1 MTAKRRGG
9 PRGLDFYVKWSVG
22 NWAELVALRFCREVL
37 SERLGVTAFRYGYS
51 SGRIVRN
58 LKEFEEVERERRKL
72 EKFGKRPNLLLY
84 DRRFAEERR
93 SELEELVRKP
103 DDEVTQLV
111 GSTLAAA
118 EVEMSLW
125 SVKRARKKLSFTV
138 KQEDVAPLE
147 RWRNRFRIPIIVF
160 QVFMDELHFA
170 PLDTILREGKLREDR
185 TTKKLTYWYPIMR
198 EKSRLADIEDV
209 EVEAR
214 LEFDEK
220 GRLVVFPIISGGRF
234 TNVNEDAIR
243 RLGEMLKIGDRSVQG
258 SA

>member
-1 MTAKRRGG
+1 M
-9 PRGLDFYVKWSVG
+9 
-22 NWAELVALRFCREVL
+22 
-37 SERLGVTAFRYGYS
+37 
-51 SGRIVRN
+51 
-58 LKEFEEVERERRKL
+58 
-72 EKFGKRPNLLLY
+72 
-84 DRRFAEERR
+84 
-93 SELEELVRKP
+93 
-103 DDEVTQLV
+103 
-111 GSTLAAA
+111 
-118 EVEMSLW
+118 
-125 SVKRARKKLSFTV
+125 
-138 KQEDVAPLE
+138 KQEDVDPLE

-198 EKSRLADIEDV
+198 EKSRLADIEDI

-220 GRLVVFPIISGGRF
+220 GRLVVFPVIGGGRF

-243 RLGEMLKIGDRSVQG
+243 CLGEMLKIGDRSVQG

>member
-1 MTAKRRGG
+1 
-9 PRGLDFYVKWSVG
+9 
-22 NWAELVALRFCREVL
+22 
-37 SERLGVTAFRYGYS
+37 LGVTAFRYGYS
-51 SGRIVRN
+51 SGRIVSN
-58 LKEFEEVERERRKL
+58 LKDFEEVERERRKL

-103 DDEVTQLV
+103 DEEVTQLV
-111 GSTLAAA
+111 GSALVAA

-138 KQEDVAPLE
+138 KQEDVDPLE

-209 EVEAR
+209 KVEAR

-220 GRLVVFPIISGGRF
+220 GRLVVFPVIYDGRF